1 MSEFNS
7 KIIAQKCQKLADE
20 ISAFVQLEKDL
31 YDAFA
36 SIEREIFTPK
46 GFKHQA
52 YKLDPLPLSQ
62 NQWISSPLTV
72 AKMTLALEIDK
83 KTDSVLEIGCGS
95 GYQAAILSKLIRRVF
110 TIERIEPLLL
120 EAKKCFK
127 MLGISNIHA
136 RFDDGQKGWRDYAP
150 FDRILL
156 SASIEKVPEVLFEQL
171 GENGIL
177 VAPMEIPSKPS
188 QKSPEQGVSQ
198 LITQF
203 IKTKN
208 GIRVKTLEECLFVP
222 ILGGTSK

>member
-1 MSEFNS
+1 MGEFDS

-20 ISAFVQLEKDL
+20 ISSHVKLDKSL
-31 YDAFA
+31 YNAFA

-62 NQWISSPLTV
+62 DQWISSPLTV

-83 KTDSVLEIGCGS
+83 SVDSVLEIGCGS
-95 GYQAAILSKLIRRVF
+95 GYQAAVLSKLIRRVF

-120 EAKKCFK
+120 EAKRCFK
-127 MLGISNIHA
+127 MLGISNIHT

-150 FDRILL
+150 YDRILL
-156 SASIEKVPEVLFEQL
+156 SASVKKAPENLLEQL
-171 GENGIL
+171 GENSIL
-177 VAPMEIPSKPS
+177 VAPVESASK
-188 QKSPEQGVSQ
+188 QI
-198 LITQF
+198 ITQF

-208 GIRVKTLEECLFVP
+208 GIRIKTLEECLFVP
-222 ILGGTSK
+222 ILDGISR

>member
-20 ISAFVQLEKDL
+20 ISAWVQLDKDL
-31 YDAFA
+31 YNAFA
-36 SIEREIFTPK
+36 SVEREIFTPK
-46 GFKHQA
+46 GFRHQA

-62 NQWISSPLTV
+62 DQWISSPLTV

-83 KTDSVLEIGCGS
+83 SVDSVLEIGCGS

-127 MLGISNIHA
+127 TLGISNIHT

-150 FDRILL
+150 YDRILL
-156 SASIEKVPEVLFEQL
+156 SASIKEIPKTLFDQL
-171 GENGIL
+171 NEGGIL
-177 VAPMEIPSKPS
+177 AAPMEVSSKS
-188 QKSPEQGVSQ
+188 SSSEHGVSQ

-208 GIRVKTLEECLFVP
+208 GIRIKTLEECLFVP
-222 ILGGTSK
+222 ILSGISR

>member
-20 ISAFVQLEKDL
+20 ISAQVQIDKDL
-31 YDAFA
+31 YNAFA

-83 KTDSVLEIGCGS
+83 DTDSVLEIGCGS

-127 MLGISNIHA
+127 MLEISNIHA

-156 SASIEKVPEVLFEQL
+156 SASVKKAPEALFEQL
-171 GENGIL
+171 RENGIL
-177 VAPMEIPSKPS
+177 VAPMEVSSKS
-188 QKSPEQGVSQ
+188 SEQGISQ

-208 GIRVKTLEECLFVP
+208 GIRIKTLEECLFVP
-222 ILGGTSK
+222 ILDGTNK

>member
-20 ISAFVQLEKDL
+20 ISAWVQLDKDL
-31 YDAFA
+31 YNAFA
-36 SIEREIFTPK
+36 SVEREIFTPK

-62 NQWISSPLTV
+62 DQWISSPLTV

-83 KTDSVLEIGCGS
+83 SVDSVLEIGCGS
-95 GYQAAILSKLIRRVF
+95 GYQAAILSKIIRRVF

-127 MLGISNIHA
+127 TLGISNIHT

-150 FDRILL
+150 YDRILL
-156 SASIEKVPEVLFEQL
+156 SASIKEIPQALFDQL
-171 GENGIL
+171 SEGGIL
-177 VAPMEIPSKPS
+177 AAPMEISS
-188 QKSPEQGVSQ
+188 SSSEQGVSQ

-208 GIRVKTLEECLFVP
+208 GIRIKTLEECLFVP
-222 ILGGTSK
+222 ILNGISR